1 MGCNQHRGI
10 KGFVS
15 SLAQIVRERKIDSCV
30 YRFGC
35 KAQPSEELY
44 MEKHEHVFERFIDF
58 ENLYGGYLLARK
70 NKRYKN
76 DVLEYTANL
85 EENLINAQNHLIWK
99 TYSVDGL
106 REFIEYYPKKRII
119 TVMPFKNRVV
129 NCAAHNVLWPIYTK
143 SFYEHSYGS
152 IEGRGSIKAAKQ
164 LQYWMQ
170 LIRHSG
176 EKWWLLKLDV
186 KKFFFRVPYEVQL
199 EYLGKPLNDPD
210 MMWFLEKAIRCDGRA
225 FGLPL
230 DASDVTDCERISG
243 IGMQV
248 GSLIS
253 QMTGNVVL
261 TPLDHYIKREL
272 RVPYYIRNM
281 DDMIALVPSK
291 EQAHEVHGRVEDF
304 LYERLGLNLNSKT
317 AVMPY
322 DEGVEFVGRRI
333 WPHKLQLRK
342 STSLHMKQHLRYVM
356 DHYSTGEISLDYA
369 LDVIT
374 SYLGLMKHCD
384 CDALRNKVLDDFVL
398 VRHYAEENSISRP
411 DI

>member
-1 MGCNQHRGI
+1 
-10 KGFVS
+10 
-15 SLAQIVRERKIDSCV
+15 
-30 YRFGC
+30 
-35 KAQPSEELY
+35 

-99 TYSVDGL
+99 TYTVDGL

-129 NCAAHNVLWPIYTK
+129 NCAAYNVLWPIYTK
-143 SFYEHSYGS
+143 SFYEPSYGS
-152 IEGRGSIKAAKQ
+152 IQGRGSIKAAKQ

-170 LIRHSG
+170 LVRHSG
-176 EKWWLLKLDV
+176 EHWWLLKLDI

-210 MMWFLEKAIRCDGRA
+210 MMWFLDRAIRCDGRA

-261 TPLDHYIKREL
+261 TPVDHFIKREL

-281 DDMIALVPSK
+281 DDMIVLVPSK
-291 EQAHEVHGRVEDF
+291 EQAHEVRGRVEDF
-304 LYERLGLNLNSKT
+304 LLERLGLNLNSKT
-317 AVMPY
+317 AIMPY
-322 DEGVEFVGRRI
+322 DSGVEFVGRRV

-356 DHYSTGEISLDYA
+356 EHYSTGEITLDYA

-384 CDALRNKVLDDFVL
+384 CDALRTKVLNDFVL
-398 VRHYAEENSISRP
+398 VRHYAEEQNK
-411 DI
+411 

>member
-1 MGCNQHRGI
+1 
-10 KGFVS
+10 
-15 SLAQIVRERKIDSCV
+15 
-30 YRFGC
+30 
-35 KAQPSEELY
+35 

-384 CDALRNKVLDDFVL
+384 CDALRTKVLDDFVL
-398 VRHYAEENSISRP
+398 VRRYSEENSTSRP